1 MAGLDQSSLLSGPRR
16 VPAAAWRRMMAL
28 GGLRAGGQWL
38 VIAALLLAWEL
49 FARSGAVSSY
59 LLPTF
64 SATVERI
71 WDDLV
76 SGDLLLYFALT
87 LFRSLVSFLIA
98 AAAGVLLAVAM
109 TQSRLVHWF
118 FDPVI
123 SVAFPMP
130 KIAFLPIVVL
140 WLGFHDLSKI
150 TMATI
155 DAFFPVVTA
164 TLMGIKGVDHYL
176 VWSARNMG
184 ASDRE
189 VFAQVLLPAALPQ
202 IMTGLQVAL
211 PIALIVVI
219 VAEMLTG
226 GVGLGAAMV
235 NASRYADSPG
245 VFAGI
250 VEIGAVGLVLI
261 KAMSMIRRRLLSWHQ
276 EGQEVTTV

>member
-1 MAGLDQSSLLSGPRR
+1 MAGLDSTTLIGGPRR
-16 VPAAAWRRMMAL
+16 VPVAAWRRMMRL
-28 GGLRAGGQWL
+28 GGLHSAGQWL
-38 VIAALLLAWEL
+38 VIVAFLLGWEL
-49 FARSGAVSSY
+49 VARTGAVSSY
-59 LLPTF
+59 LLPPF
-64 SATVERI
+64 SVVVERI
-71 WDDLV
+71 WSDLV
-76 SGDLLLYFALT
+76 SGDLVLYLALT
-87 LFRSLVSFLIA
+87 VYRSLLSFAIA
-98 AAAGVLLAVAM
+98 AFAGIVLALAM
-109 TQSRLVHWF
+109 TGSRAVRWF

-140 WLGFHDLSKI
+140 WLGFHDLSKV

-164 TLMGIKGVDHYL
+164 TLMGIQGVDRYL

-189 VFAQVLLPAALPQ
+189 VFVQILVPAALPQ
-202 IMTGLQVAL
+202 IITGLQVSL
-211 PIALIVVI
+211 PIAVIVTI

-250 VEIGAVGLVLI
+250 VEIGVVGLALI
-261 KAMSMIRRRLLSWHQ
+261 KAMSMVRRRLLSWHQ
-276 EGQEVTTV
+276 EEKGVTTV

>member
-1 MAGLDQSSLLSGPRR
+1 MAGVDGTVLSGPRR
-16 VPAAAWRRMMAL
+16 TPVAAWRRILRL
-28 GGLRAGGQWL
+28 GGVRSAGQWL
-38 VIAALLLAWEL
+38 VIVALLVAWEL
-49 FARSGAVSSY
+49 IARSGAVSSY
-59 LLPTF
+59 LLPPF
-64 SATVERI
+64 SAVVERI
-71 WDDLV
+71 WSDFV
-76 SGDLLLYFALT
+76 SGDLVLYLALT
-87 LFRSLVSFLIA
+87 AYRALLSFLIA
-98 AAAGVLLAVAM
+98 ALAGIVVAIAM
-109 TQSRLVHWF
+109 TRSRLAHWF

-140 WLGFHDLSKI
+140 WLGFHDLSKV

-155 DAFFPVVTA
+155 DSFFPVVTA
-164 TLMGIKGVDHYL
+164 TLMGIQGVDHYL

-189 VFAQVLLPAALPQ
+189 VFTQVLLPAALPQ
-202 IMTGLQVAL
+202 IITGFQVAL
-211 PIALIVVI
+211 PIALIVTI

-250 VEIGAVGLVLI
+250 VEIGAVGLALI
-261 KAMSMIRRRLLSWHQ
+261 KAMSAIRRRVLAWHQ
-276 EGQEVTTV
+276 EEGGVTTV